1 MSIRGNQQRAS
12 YCNCEPPSLGGHT
25 LKNPVLRSRLQLAR
39 KFGATDT
46 VEERGEDSRA
56 RVKYLTDGLS
66 TGSAISPVD
75 LA

>member
-12 YCNCEPPSLGGHT
+12 YCNREPPSLGGRT
-25 LKNPVLRSRLQLAR
+25 LKNPVLRSRWQIAR

-46 VEERGEDSRA
+46 VQERGEDSAA
-56 RVKYLTDGLS
+56 RVNDLTDGLS
-66 TGSAISPVD
+66 TGSAISPID